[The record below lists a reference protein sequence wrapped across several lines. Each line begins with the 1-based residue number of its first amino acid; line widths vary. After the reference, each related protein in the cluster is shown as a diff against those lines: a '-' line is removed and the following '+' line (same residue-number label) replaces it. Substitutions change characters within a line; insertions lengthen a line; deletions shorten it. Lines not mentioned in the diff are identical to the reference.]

1 VLVRLSSNRAEF
13 KPITFQPGFNAIVA
27 ERAPDSTDQDSR
39 NARGKSTLL
48 SILDYVLG
56 GTFDKKLQPLA
67 DDGWEF
73 TLELQLFGGAVIATR
88 ALAGGNKLSVIG
100 MGAAKEI
107 IAPYLVEGQIGVEDW
122 KDLLGLGL
130 FRLEPLAEKVSG
142 GISVRT
148 LLSYV
153 IRTDAPKDPLKV
165 ISVQSATSS
174 REHIA
179 FLLDLDW
186 NVILDLANVDKSLKQ
201 LKTITAAA
209 RDGLVSTLRPES
221 DLALERAALLTEVE
235 EWESRIQGFRVLE
248 DPNSLVQRADELTAE
263 ISVLRDEAVVD
274 GRMRALYVSSLS
286 EDANDAQSV
295 VDIEGLFA
303 AAGAVLANGFTKQMH
318 DVAAF
323 HANLLT
329 NRRAFLRDEIENLD
343 ERIRVRKADLSRLDE
358 QRVGALRTLDAGGA
372 LEELNELRNELASV
386 QARIAAVDLQIEQA
400 RELVTTRE
408 ELKLQQ
414 STLRKGATEQLASSR
429 QKLDHVGAQFS
440 QKMRRLY
447 GKDAALTVEVD
458 NAGYKFTVSVPG
470 SGSSG
475 VDRMKLFCFDLTL
488 LEEGAVSARHPDF
501 LVHDSVVF
509 DGVDPRQLAKALRF
523 AQDMVQ
529 TTGGQYICTI
539 NSNDI
544 PQDVIE
550 EEWFNDGIVRSI
562 LDTEVGGLVG
572 REF

>member
-1 VLVRLSSNRAEF
+1 MLIRLSANKAEF
-13 KPITFQPGFNAIVA
+13 KTISFKSGFNAVVA

-48 SILDYVLG
+48 AILNYVLG
-56 GTFDKKLQPLA
+56 GTFDRKMQPLA

-73 TLELQLFGGAVIATR
+73 TLELQLLGGNVTATR
-88 ALAGGNKLSVIG
+88 ALANGRKLHI
-100 MGAAKEI
+100 AATGDAEPL
-107 IAPYLVEGQIGVEDW
+107 IAPYLDQGQISVEEW
-122 KDLLGLGL
+122 KDLLGLAL
-130 FRLEPLAEKVSG
+130 FRLEPSEEKVIG

-153 IRTDAPKDPLKV
+153 IRTEAPKDPLKV
-165 ISVQSATSS
+165 VSVQSATSS

-186 NVILDLANVDKSLKQ
+186 SVVLDLANVDKGLKQ

-209 RDGLVSTLRPES
+209 RDGLVTTLRPES
-221 DLALERAALLTEVE
+221 ELALERAALLNEVE
-235 EWESRIQGFRVLE
+235 EWQGRIDGFRILE
-248 DPNSLVQRADELTAE
+248 DPNSLVARADELTAQ

-274 GRMRALYVSSLS
+274 GRMRSLYIESLTDGT
-286 EDANDAQSV
+286 DAPADV
-295 VDIEGLFA
+295 VDVEVLFA
-303 AAGAVLANGFTKQMH
+303 AAGAVLADGFVRQMR
-318 DVAAF
+318 DVKAF

-329 NRRAFLRDEIENLD
+329 NRRAFLRSEIESLD
-343 ERIRVRKADLSRLDE
+343 DRIAVRKAELSRLDE
-358 QRVGALRTLDAGGA
+358 QRAGTLRTLDAGGA
-372 LEELNELRNELASV
+372 LDELNALRNELASV
-386 QARIAAVDLQIEQA
+386 QARLAAVDIQIDQA
-400 RELVTTRE
+400 RELITTRE

-414 STLRKGATEQLASSR
+414 STLRKGASEQLASSR

-440 QKMRRLY
+440 QKMHRLY

-458 NAGYKFTVSVPG
+458 NAGYKFTVTVPG

-488 LEEGAVSARHPDF
+488 LEEGAASARHPDF

-509 DGVDPRQLAKALRF
+509 DGVDPRQLASALRF
-523 AQDMVQ
+523 AEEMVES
-529 TTGGQYICTI
+529 TGGQYICTI

-544 PQDVIE
+544 PPDVLVKP
-550 EEWFNDGIVRSI
+550 WFKDGVVRSI

>member
-1 VLVRLSSNRAEF
+1 VLLRLSSNRAEF
-13 KPITFQPGFNAIVA
+13 KPITFTPGFNAVVA

-48 SILDYVLG
+48 AILNFVLG
-56 GTFDKKLQPLA
+56 GTFDKKMQLLA

-73 TLELQLFGGAVIATR
+73 TLELQLFGGTLSATR
-88 ALAGGNKLSVIG
+88 ALAAGKKLHVTATG
-100 MGAAKEI
+100 DAKAF
-107 IAPYLVEGQIGVEDW
+107 IAPYLAEGQITVEEW
-122 KDLLGLGL
+122 KELLGLGL
-130 FRLEPLAEKVSG
+130 FRLEPSEEKVTG

-153 IRTDAPKDPLKV
+153 IRTEAPKDPLKIV
-165 ISVQSATSS
+165 TVQSATSS

-186 NVILDLANVDKSLKQ
+186 TVVLDLANVDRGLQQ

-209 RDGLVSTLRPES
+209 RDGLVTTLRPES
-221 DLALERAALLTEVE
+221 DLALERAALLNEVE
-235 EWESRIQGFRVLE
+235 EWEGRIEGFRILE
-248 DPNSLVQRADELTAE
+248 DPNSLVQRADELTAQ

-274 GRMRALYVSSLS
+274 GRMRSLYVSSLTDDT
-286 EDANDAQSV
+286 DAPATA
-295 VDIEGLFA
+295 VDVEVLFA
-303 AAGAVLANGFTKQMH
+303 AAGAVLADGFVRQMR

-323 HANLLT
+323 HSSLLK
-329 NRRAFLRDEIENLD
+329 NRRAFLHSEIDSLD
-343 ERIRVRKADLSRLDE
+343 DRIAVRKAELSRLDE
-358 QRVGALRTLDAGGA
+358 QRAGMLHTLDAGGA
-372 LEELNELRNELASV
+372 LDELNALRNELATV
-386 QARIAAVDLQIEQA
+386 QAHLAAVDLQIEQA

-408 ELKLQQ
+408 DLKLQQ
-414 STLRKGATEQLASSR
+414 STLRKGASEQLAGSR

-440 QKMRRLY
+440 QKMHRLY

-458 NAGYKFTVSVPG
+458 NAGYKFTVTVPG

-488 LEEGAVSARHPDF
+488 LEEGAASARHPDF

-509 DGVDPRQLAKALRF
+509 DGVDPRQLANALRF
-523 AQDMVQ
+523 AQEMVQ

-544 PQDVIE
+544 PPDVLE
-550 EEWFNDGIVRSI
+550 EPWFKGGIVRSI
-562 LDTEVGGLVG
+562 LDTEVGGLLG

>member
-1 VLVRLSSNRAEF
+1 MF
-13 KPITFQPGFNAIVA
+13 KPGFNAVVA

-48 SILDYVLG
+48 AILNYILG
-56 GTFDKKLQPLA
+56 GTFDKKMQVLA
-67 DDGWEF
+67 DNGWEF
-73 TLELQLFGGAVIATR
+73 TLELQLFGGTVSATR
-88 ALAGGNKLSVIG
+88 TLAAGKNLHITANGD
-100 MGAAKEI
+100 AKAF
-107 IAPYLVEGQIGVEDW
+107 IAPYLVEGQITVEEW

-130 FRLEPLAEKVSG
+130 FRLEPSEEKVTG

-153 IRTDAPKDPLKV
+153 IRTEAPKDPLKIV
-165 ISVQSATSS
+165 AVQSATSS

-186 NVILDLANVDKSLKQ
+186 TVVLDLANVDKGLQQ

-209 RDGLVSTLRPES
+209 RDGLVTTLRPES
-221 DLALERAALLTEVE
+221 DLALERAALLNEVE
-235 EWESRIQGFRVLE
+235 EWEGRIEGFRILE
-248 DPNSLVQRADELTAE
+248 DPNSLVQRADELTAQ

-274 GRMRALYVSSLS
+274 GRMRSLYTSSLTDDT
-286 EDANDAQSV
+286 DAPATAIDVEA
-295 VDIEGLFA
+295 LFA
-303 AAGAVLANGFTKQMH
+303 AAGAVLADGFVRQMR

-323 HANLLT
+323 HASLLT
-329 NRRAFLRDEIENLD
+329 NRRAFLHSEIESLD
-343 ERIRVRKADLSRLDE
+343 DRIAVRKAELSRLDE
-358 QRVGALRTLDAGGA
+358 QRAGTLRTLDAGGA
-372 LEELNELRNELASV
+372 LDELNALRNELATV
-386 QARIAAVDLQIEQA
+386 QAHLAAVDLQIEQA

-408 ELKLQQ
+408 DLKLQQ
-414 STLRKGATEQLASSR
+414 STLRKGASEQLAGSR

-440 QKMRRLY
+440 QKMHRLY

-458 NAGYKFTVSVPG
+458 NAGYKFTVTVPG

-488 LEEGAVSARHPDF
+488 LEEGAASARHPDF

-509 DGVDPRQLAKALRF
+509 DGVDPRQLANALRF
-523 AQDMVQ
+523 AQEMVQ

-544 PQDVIE
+544 PPDVLE
-550 EEWFNDGIVRSI
+550 EPWFKGGIVRSI
-562 LDTEVGGLVG
+562 LDTEVGGLLG

>member
-1 VLVRLSSNRAEF
+1 MLVRLSSNRAEF
-13 KPITFQPGFNAIVA
+13 KPIAFQPGFNAIVA

-48 SILDYVLG
+48 SILNYVLG

-73 TLELQLFGGAVIATR
+73 TLELQLFGGSVIATR
-88 ALAGGNKLSVIG
+88 ALAGGKKLSVVGI
-100 MGAAKEI
+100 GAAKEI
-107 IAPYLVEGQIGVEDW
+107 IAPYVVEGQIGVEDW

-130 FRLEPLAEKVSG
+130 FRLEPVEEKVSG

-186 NVILDLANVDKSLKQ
+186 NVILDLANVDKGLKQ

-209 RDGLVSTLRPES
+209 RDGLMTTLRPET

-248 DPNSLVQRADELTAE
+248 DPNSLVNRADELTAE
-263 ISVLRDEAVVD
+263 IAALRDEAVID
-274 GRMRALYVSSLS
+274 GRMRALYVASLS
-286 EDANDAQSV
+286 EDHGAPTG
-295 VDIEGLFA
+295 VDVEGLFA
-303 AAGAVLANGFTKQMH
+303 AAGAVLANGFTRQMR
-318 DVAAF
+318 DVEAF
-323 HANLLT
+323 HNNLLT

-343 ERIRVRKADLSRLDE
+343 ERIRARKAELSRLDQ
-358 QRVGALRTLDAGGA
+358 QRAGALRTLDAGGA

-400 RELVTTRE
+400 RELVSTRE

-414 STLRKGATEQLASSR
+414 STLRKGAAEQLASSR

-458 NAGYKFTVSVPG
+458 NSGYKFTVSVPG

-488 LEEGAVSARHPDF
+488 LEEGSVSARHPDF

-509 DGVDPRQLAKALRF
+509 DGVDPRQLANALRF

-544 PQDVIE
+544 PQDVLE
-550 EEWFNDGIVRSI
+550 EEWFKDGIVRSI

>member
-1 VLVRLSSNRAEF
+1 MLLRLSSNKAEF
-13 KPITFQPGFNAIVA
+13 KPIMFTPGFNAIVA

-48 SILDYVLG
+48 AVLNFVLG
-56 GTFDKKLQPLA
+56 GTFDRKMQLLA

-73 TLELQLFGGAVIATR
+73 TLELQLFGGTVSATR
-88 ALAGGNKLSVIG
+88 TLAAGKKLRVTATG
-100 MGAAKEI
+100 DAKAF
-107 IAPYLVEGQIGVEDW
+107 IAPYLTEGQITVEEW
-122 KDLLGLGL
+122 KELLGLGL
-130 FRLEPLAEKVSG
+130 FRLEPSEEKVAG

-153 IRTDAPKDPLKV
+153 IRAEAPKDPLKIV
-165 ISVQSATSS
+165 AVQSATSS

-186 NVILDLANVDKSLKQ
+186 TVVLDLANVERGLQQ

-209 RDGLVSTLRPES
+209 RDGLVTTLRPES
-221 DLALERAALLTEVE
+221 DLALERAALLNEVE
-235 EWESRIQGFRVLE
+235 EWEGRIEGFRILE
-248 DPNSLVQRADELTAE
+248 DPNSLVQRADELTAQ

-274 GRMRALYVSSLS
+274 GRMRSLYVSSLTDDT
-286 EDANDAQSV
+286 DAPATA
-295 VDIEGLFA
+295 VDVEVLFA
-303 AAGAVLANGFTKQMH
+303 AAGAVLADGFVRQMR

-323 HANLLT
+323 HASLLT
-329 NRRAFLRDEIENLD
+329 NRRAFLHSEIDSLD
-343 ERIRVRKADLSRLDE
+343 DRIAVRRAELSRLDE
-358 QRVGALRTLDAGGA
+358 QRAGMLRTLDAGGA
-372 LEELNELRNELASV
+372 LDELNALRNELATV
-386 QARIAAVDLQIEQA
+386 QAHLAAVDLQIEQA

-408 ELKLQQ
+408 DLKLQQ
-414 STLRKGATEQLASSR
+414 STLRKGASEQLAGSR
-429 QKLDHVGAQFS
+429 LKLDHVGAQFS
-440 QKMRRLY
+440 QKMHRLY

-458 NAGYKFTVSVPG
+458 NAGYKFTVTVPG

-488 LEEGAVSARHPDF
+488 LEEGAASARHPDF

-509 DGVDPRQLAKALRF
+509 DGVDPRQLANALRF
-523 AQDMVQ
+523 AQEMVQ

-544 PQDVIE
+544 PPDVLE
-550 EEWFNDGIVRSI
+550 EPWFKGGIVRSI
-562 LDTEVGGLVG
+562 LDTEVGGLLG

>member
-1 VLVRLSSNRAEF
+1 MF
-13 KPITFQPGFNAIVA
+13 KPGFNAVVA

-48 SILDYVLG
+48 AILNYILG
-56 GTFDKKLQPLA
+56 GTFDKKMQLLA
-67 DDGWEF
+67 DNGWEF
-73 TLELQLFGGAVIATR
+73 TLELQLFGGTVTATR
-88 ALAGGNKLSVIG
+88 ALAAGKKLHITATG
-100 MGAAKEI
+100 DAKAF
-107 IAPYLVEGQIGVEDW
+107 IAPYLIEGQISVEEW

-130 FRLEPLAEKVSG
+130 FRLEPSEEKVTG

-153 IRTDAPKDPLKV
+153 IRTEAPKDPLKV
-165 ISVQSATSS
+165 VAVQSATSS

-186 NVILDLANVDKSLKQ
+186 TVVLDLANVDKGLQQ

-209 RDGLVSTLRPES
+209 RDGLVTTLRPES
-221 DLALERAALLTEVE
+221 DLALERAALLNEVE
-235 EWESRIQGFRVLE
+235 EWKGRIEGFRILE
-248 DPNSLVQRADELTAE
+248 DPNSLVQRADELTAQ
-263 ISVLRDEAVVD
+263 ISILRDEAVID
-274 GRMRALYVSSLS
+274 GRMRSLYASSLTDDT
-286 EDANDAQSV
+286 DASATA
-295 VDIEGLFA
+295 VDVEVLFA
-303 AAGAVLANGFTKQMH
+303 AAGVVLADGFVRQMR

-323 HANLLT
+323 HASLLT
-329 NRRAFLRDEIENLD
+329 NRRAFLHSEIASLD
-343 ERIRVRKADLSRLDE
+343 DRIAVRKAELSRLDE
-358 QRVGALRTLDAGGA
+358 QRAGTLRTLDAGGA
-372 LEELNELRNELASV
+372 LDELNALRNELATV
-386 QARIAAVDLQIEQA
+386 QAHLAAVDLQIEQA

-408 ELKLQQ
+408 DLKLQQ
-414 STLRKGATEQLASSR
+414 STLRKGASEQLAGTR

-440 QKMRRLY
+440 QKMHRLY

-458 NAGYKFTVSVPG
+458 NAGYKFTVTVPG

-488 LEEGAVSARHPDF
+488 LEEGAASARHPDF

-509 DGVDPRQLAKALRF
+509 DGVDPRQLANALRF
-523 AQDMVQ
+523 AQEMVQ
-529 TTGGQYICTI
+529 TTGGQYVCTI

-544 PQDVIE
+544 PPDVLDE
-550 EEWFNDGIVRSI
+550 PWFKGGIVRSI
-562 LDTEVGGLVG
+562 LDTEVGGLLG

>member
-1 VLVRLSSNRAEF
+1 MF
-13 KPITFQPGFNAIVA
+13 TPGFNAVVA

-48 SILDYVLG
+48 AILNFVLG
-56 GTFDKKLQPLA
+56 GTFDKKMQLLA
-67 DDGWEF
+67 DNGWEF
-73 TLELQLFGGAVIATR
+73 TLELQLFGGTVSATR
-88 ALAGGNKLSVIG
+88 ALAAGKKLHVTATG
-100 MGAAKEI
+100 DAEAF
-107 IAPYLVEGQIGVEDW
+107 IAPYLAEGQITVEEW
-122 KDLLGLGL
+122 KELLGLGL
-130 FRLEPLAEKVSG
+130 FRLEPSEEKVTG

-153 IRTDAPKDPLKV
+153 IRTEAPKDPLKIV
-165 ISVQSATSS
+165 AVQSATSS

-186 NVILDLANVDKSLKQ
+186 TVVLDLANVDRGLQQ
-201 LKTITAAA
+201 LKTISAAA
-209 RDGLVSTLRPES
+209 RDGLVTTLRPES
-221 DLALERAALLTEVE
+221 DLALERAALLNEVE
-235 EWESRIQGFRVLE
+235 EWEGRIEGFRILE
-248 DPNSLVQRADELTAE
+248 DPNSLVQRADELTAQ

-274 GRMRALYVSSLS
+274 GRMRSLYVSSLADDT
-286 EDANDAQSV
+286 DAPATA
-295 VDIEGLFA
+295 VDVEVLFA
-303 AAGAVLANGFTKQMH
+303 AAGAVLADGFVRQMR

-323 HANLLT
+323 HASLLM
-329 NRRAFLRDEIENLD
+329 NRRAFLHSEIDSLD
-343 ERIRVRKADLSRLDE
+343 GRIAVRKAELSRLDE
-358 QRVGALRTLDAGGA
+358 QRAGTLRTLDAGGA
-372 LEELNELRNELASV
+372 LDELNALRNELATV
-386 QARIAAVDLQIEQA
+386 QAHLAAVDLQIEQA

-408 ELKLQQ
+408 DLKLQQ
-414 STLRKGATEQLASSR
+414 STLRKGASEQLAGSR

-440 QKMRRLY
+440 QKMHRLY

-458 NAGYKFTVSVPG
+458 NAGYKFTVTVPG

-488 LEEGAVSARHPDF
+488 LEEGAASARHPDF

-509 DGVDPRQLAKALRF
+509 DGVDPRQLANALRS
-523 AQDMVQ
+523 AQEMVQ

-544 PQDVIE
+544 PPDVLE
-550 EEWFNDGIVRSI
+550 EPWFKGGIVRSI
-562 LDTEVGGLVG
+562 LDTEVGGLLG

>member
-1 VLVRLSSNRAEF
+1 MLVSLSANRAEF
-13 KPITFQPGFNAIVA
+13 RPITFQPGFNSVVA

-48 SILDYVLG
+48 SILNYVLG
-56 GTFDKKLQPLA
+56 GTFDKKMQPLA

-73 TLELQLFGGAVIATR
+73 TLELELFGGTIRATR
-88 ALAGGNKLSVIG
+88 ALAAGKKLSVAG
-100 MGAAKEI
+100 TGAATEI

-130 FRLEPLAEKVSG
+130 FRLEPSEEKISG

-186 NVILDLANVDKSLKQ
+186 NVILDLANVEKGLKQ

-209 RDGLVSTLRPES
+209 RDGLVTTLRPES
-221 DLALERAALLTEVE
+221 DLALERAALLNEVE

-263 ISVLRDEAVVD
+263 ISLLRDEAVVD
-274 GRMRALYVSSLS
+274 GRMRALYVSSLAD
-286 EDANDAQSV
+286 DANDVAST
-295 VDIEGLFA
+295 VDIEGLFT
-303 AAGAVLANGFTKQMH
+303 AAGAVLADGFTKQMR

-343 ERIRVRKADLSRLDE
+343 ARIRARKADLSRLDE
-358 QRVGALRTLDAGGA
+358 QRAGALRTLDAGGA

-386 QARIAAVDLQIEQA
+386 QARIAAVDLQIQQA

-408 ELKLQQ
+408 DLKLQQ
-414 STLRKGATEQLASSR
+414 STLRKGATEQLANSR

-509 DGVDPRQLAKALRF
+509 DGVDPRQLANALRF
-523 AQDMVQ
+523 AQEMVQ

-544 PQDVIE
+544 PEDVLG
-550 EEWFNDGIVRSI
+550 EEWYKNGIVRSI
-562 LDTEVGGLVG
+562 LDTEVGGLLG

>member
-1 VLVRLSSNRAEF
+1 MLLRLSSNKAEF
-13 KPITFQPGFNAIVA
+13 KPIMFKPGFNAVVA

-48 SILDYVLG
+48 AILNYVLG
-56 GTFDKKLQPLA
+56 GTFDKKMQLLA
-67 DDGWEF
+67 DNGWEF
-73 TLELQLFGGAVIATR
+73 TLELQLFGGTVSATR
-88 ALAGGNKLSVIG
+88 PLAAGKKLRITATG
-100 MGAAKEI
+100 DAKAF
-107 IAPYLVEGQIGVEDW
+107 IAPYLVEGQIPVEEW
-122 KDLLGLGL
+122 KELLGLGL
-130 FRLEPLAEKVSG
+130 FRLEPSEEKVTG

-153 IRTDAPKDPLKV
+153 IRTEAPKDPLKIV
-165 ISVQSATSS
+165 AVQSATSS

-186 NVILDLANVDKSLKQ
+186 TVVLDLANVDKGLQQ

-209 RDGLVSTLRPES
+209 RDGLVTTLRPES
-221 DLALERAALLTEVE
+221 DLALERAALLNEVE
-235 EWESRIQGFRVLE
+235 EWEGRIEGFRILE
-248 DPNSLVQRADELTAE
+248 DPNSLVQRADELTAQ

-274 GRMRALYVSSLS
+274 GRMRSLYVSSFTDDT
-286 EDANDAQSV
+286 DAPATA
-295 VDIEGLFA
+295 VDVEALFA
-303 AAGAVLANGFTKQMH
+303 AAGAVLADGFVRQMQ

-323 HANLLT
+323 HASLLT
-329 NRRAFLRDEIENLD
+329 NRRAFLHSEVESLD
-343 ERIRVRKADLSRLDE
+343 DRIAVRKAELSRLDE
-358 QRVGALRTLDAGGA
+358 QRAGTLRTLDAGGA
-372 LEELNELRNELASV
+372 LDELNALRNELATV
-386 QARIAAVDLQIEQA
+386 QAHLAAVDLQIEQA

-408 ELKLQQ
+408 DLKLQQ
-414 STLRKGATEQLASSR
+414 STLRKGASEQLAGSR

-440 QKMRRLY
+440 QKMHRLY

-458 NAGYKFTVSVPG
+458 NAGYKFTVTVPG

-488 LEEGAVSARHPDF
+488 LEEGAASARHPDF

-509 DGVDPRQLAKALRF
+509 DGVDPRQLANALRF
-523 AQDMVQ
+523 AQEMVQ

-544 PQDVIE
+544 PPDVLE
-550 EEWFNDGIVRSI
+550 EPWFKGGIVRSI
-562 LDTEVGGLVG
+562 LDTEVGGLLG

>member
-1 VLVRLSSNRAEF
+1 MF
-13 KPITFQPGFNAIVA
+13 TPGFNAIVA

-48 SILDYVLG
+48 AILNFVLG
-56 GTFDKKLQPLA
+56 GTFDKKMQLLA

-73 TLELQLFGGAVIATR
+73 TLELQLFGGTVSATR
-88 ALAGGNKLSVIG
+88 TLAAGKKLRVTA
-100 MGAAKEI
+100 MGDAKAF
-107 IAPYLVEGQIGVEDW
+107 IAPYLAEGQISVEEW
-122 KDLLGLGL
+122 KELLGLGL
-130 FRLEPLAEKVSG
+130 FRLEPSEEKVTG

-153 IRTDAPKDPLKV
+153 IRAEAPKDPLKIV
-165 ISVQSATSS
+165 AVQSATSS

-186 NVILDLANVDKSLKQ
+186 TVVLDLANVDRGLQQ

-209 RDGLVSTLRPES
+209 RDGLVTTLRPES
-221 DLALERAALLTEVE
+221 DLALERAALLNEVE
-235 EWESRIQGFRVLE
+235 EWEGRIEGFRILE
-248 DPNSLVQRADELTAE
+248 DPNSLVQRADELTAQ

-274 GRMRALYVSSLS
+274 GRMRSLYVSSLTDDT
-286 EDANDAQSV
+286 DAPATA
-295 VDIEGLFA
+295 VDVEVLFA
-303 AAGAVLANGFTKQMH
+303 AAGAVLADGFVRQMR

-323 HANLLT
+323 HASLLT
-329 NRRAFLRDEIENLD
+329 NRRAFLRSEIDSLD
-343 ERIRVRKADLSRLDE
+343 DRIAVRRAELSRLDE
-358 QRVGALRTLDAGGA
+358 QRAGTLRTLDAGGA
-372 LEELNELRNELASV
+372 LDELNALRNELATV
-386 QARIAAVDLQIEQA
+386 QAHLTAVDLQIEQA

-408 ELKLQQ
+408 DLKLQQ
-414 STLRKGATEQLASSR
+414 STLRKGASEQLAGSR

-440 QKMRRLY
+440 QKMHRLY
-447 GKDAALTVEVD
+447 GKDAALSVEVD
-458 NAGYKFTVSVPG
+458 NAGYKFTVTVPG

-488 LEEGAVSARHPDF
+488 LEEGAASARHPDF

-509 DGVDPRQLAKALRF
+509 DGVDPRQLANALRF
-523 AQDMVQ
+523 AQEMVQ

-544 PQDVIE
+544 PPDVLE
-550 EEWFNDGIVRSI
+550 EPWFKGGIVRSI
-562 LDTEVGGLVG
+562 LDTEVGGLLG